1 MWISAGTES
10 QRGRV
15 YLKQRQLRVNKPRL
29 RRMGRGEGKE
39 VPVPVYEAMQ
49 QDTAT
54 AELMLEILLNG
65 VINE

>member
-1 MWISAGTES
+1 M
-10 QRGRV
+10 

>member
-1 MWISAGTES
+1 
-10 QRGRV
+10 
-15 YLKQRQLRVNKPRL
+15 
-29 RRMGRGEGKE
+29 MGRGEGKE